1 MIQKLRNAISIQTK
15 VHIKKSTGKDSLK
28 QVKHFFYII
37 KLISLSDVEEK
48 VTSNNKSLMMRVILG
63 KEKFSFSSSV
73 RADVAAVHHVLGFT
87 L

>member
-1 MIQKLRNAISIQTK
+1 MLLTYKPKFTLRNTQAKTHS
-15 VHIKKSTGKDSLK
+15 KKLNI
-28 QVKHFFYII
+28 YII
-37 KLISLSDVEEK
+37 RLISLSDVEEK

-63 KEKFSFSSSV
+63 KEKFSFNSSV

>member
-1 MIQKLRNAISIQTK
+1 MIQKLRDVINIQTK
-15 VHIKKSTGKDSLK
+15 VHIKEYTGKDPLK
-28 QVKHFFYII
+28 KVKYFLYII

-48 VTSNNKSLMMRVILG
+48 VASNNKSLMMQVILG